1 MRCLV
6 RFFAVALLCA
16 GLLAG
21 CAPQA
26 SKVRVFWPPLPDQP
40 RLEWLA
46 VYYTA
51 EDMTTSSTSSVM
63 RKALGNAG
71 LEYFSR
77 PSGIV
82 ADGQG
87 RVYVADVDA
96 KTVRVF
102 DFNRKVAE
110 PFSSKAVFQSPAG
123 LELDQSGNLYVADPG
138 AGKVL
143 VFSSQGQPLFACS
156 SEDMTKP
163 AYLALNEKLGRLYV
177 SDGRE
182 DRIVVFDLKGRHLF
196 SFGRRGGEEGTFN
209 APQGLAIDGQGRLF
223 VADQLNARI
232 QVFDA
237 EGQFL
242 YKFGGRG
249 DQQWEF
255 EGPKDLAFDGD
266 GNLHVLD
273 VRKAALVIYSPEGR
287 LLLHLG
293 GKATSS
299 PVGFSLPVALSIT
312 KDNKIYIAEGFNRR
326 FSVWQYLS
334 EEFIRQNPLDEKTV
348 EEQLKLLKKK

>member
-1 MRCLV
+1 
-6 RFFAVALLCA
+6 
-16 GLLAG
+16 
-21 CAPQA
+21 
-26 SKVRVFWPPLPDQP
+26 
-40 RLEWLA
+40 
-46 VYYTA
+46 
-51 EDMTTSSTSSVM
+51 
-63 RKALGNAG
+63 
-71 LEYFSR
+71 
-77 PSGIV
+77 
-82 ADGQG
+82 
-87 RVYVADVDA
+87 
-96 KTVRVF
+96 
-102 DFNRKVAE
+102 
-110 PFSSKAVFQSPAG
+110 
-123 LELDQSGNLYVADPG
+123 
-138 AGKVL
+138 
-143 VFSSQGQPLFACS
+143 
-156 SEDMTKP
+156 MTKP
-163 AYLALNEKLGRLYV
+163 AYLAVNEKLDRLYV

-182 DRIVVFDLKGRHLF
+182 NRIVVFDLKGRHLF

-242 YKFGGRG
+242 YKFGDRG
-249 DQQWEF
+249 DQQWQF

-326 FSVWQYLS
+326 FSLWQYLS
-334 EEFIRQNPLDEKTV
+334 EEYIRQNPLDDKTV
-348 EEQLKLLKKK
+348 EEQLKLLKKR